1 MIKSFEG
8 RHVVV
13 SGATGALGAAVAS
26 YLLGEGAIC
35 HLPIS
40 RPEAPAGFEF
50 AGKDR
55 VHIAT
60 GVDLTDAKAVDAFYG
75 AIPGLWASIHSAGG
89 FDMGSIETVD
99 ADQFGKMMDINA
111 RTAFLCCRAAARAM
125 LAGKAG
131 GRIVNVSARA
141 GIEPRKGGGMAAY
154 AASKAAVAAL
164 TVALAE
170 ELKGADILVNAVAPS
185 TLDTR
190 ANRDAMPKADFAKW
204 VSLEAAATAIAQLA
218 SPANLVTSGTVAAI
232 YGRA

>member
-1 MIKSFEG
+1 MTKSFEG

-13 SGATGALGAAVAS
+13 SGATGALGAAVARH
-26 YLLGEGAIC
+26 LLGEGAIC

-40 RPEAPAGFEF
+40 RTTAPEGFEF
-50 AGKDR
+50 SGQDR

-60 GVDLTDAKAVDAFYG
+60 GVDLTDAKAVDAFYD

-89 FDMGSIETVD
+89 FDMGSIDKVD
-99 ADQFGKMMDINA
+99 PGQFGQMMDINA
-111 RTAFLCCRAAARAM
+111 KTAFLCCRAAARGM
-125 LAGKAG
+125 IAGKAG

-185 TLDTR
+185 TLDTK
-190 ANRDAMPKADFAKW
+190 ANRNDMPKADFSKW
-204 VSLEAAATAIAQLA
+204 VSLEAAAASIAQLA
-218 SPANLVTSGTVAAI
+218 SPANLVTSGTVAEI

>member
-1 MIKSFEG
+1 MTKSFEG

-13 SGATGALGAAVAS
+13 TGATGALGAAVARH
-26 YLLGEGAIC
+26 LLAEGAIC
-35 HLPIS
+35 HLPVS
-40 RPEAPAGFEF
+40 RKAVPDDFEF
-50 AGKDR
+50 SGHER

-60 GVDLTDAKAVDAFYG
+60 GVDLTDARAVDAFYD
-75 AIPGLWASIHSAGG
+75 AIPGLWASIHVAGG
-89 FDMGSIETVD
+89 FDMGAIETVD
-99 ADQFGKMMDINA
+99 PDQFGRMMDINA
-111 RTAFLCCRAAARAM
+111 RTTFLCCRGAARSM

-141 GIEPRKGGGMAAY
+141 GIEPRKGGGMASY

-185 TLDTR
+185 TLDTK

-204 VSLEAAATAIAQLA
+204 VSLEAAAASIAQLA
-218 SPANLVTSGTVAAI
+218 SLANLVTSGTVAAI

>member
-1 MIKSFEG
+1 MAKSFEG
-8 RHVVV
+8 QHVVV
-13 SGATGALGAAVAS
+13 TGAIGALGAAVTR

-40 RPEAPAGFEF
+40 RPKAPDGFEF
-50 AGKDR
+50 AGNDR
-55 VHIAT
+55 AHIAT
-60 GVDLTDAKAVDAFYG
+60 GVDLTDARAVDAFYD

-89 FDMGSIETVD
+89 FDAAPIDQVD
-99 ADQFGKMMDINA
+99 PDQFGRMMNVNA
-111 RTAFLCCRAAARAM
+111 KTAFLCCRAAARLM

-141 GIEPRKGGGMAAY
+141 GIEPRKGGGMVAY
-154 AASKAAVAAL
+154 TASKAAVAAL

-185 TLDTR
+185 TLDTQ
-190 ANRDAMPKADFAKW
+190 ANRDAMPKADFSKW
-204 VSLEAAATAIAQLA
+204 VSVEAAAASIAHLA
-218 SPANLVTSGTVAAI
+218 SSANLVTSGTVAAV

>member
-1 MIKSFEG
+1 MTKSFEG

-13 SGATGALGAAVAS
+13 SGATGALGAAVARH
-26 YLLGEGAIC
+26 LLGEGAIC
-35 HLPIS
+35 HLPIG
-40 RPEAPAGFEF
+40 RKTVPEGFEF
-50 AGKDR
+50 SGQDR
-55 VHIAT
+55 VHVTT
-60 GVDLTDAKAVDAFYG
+60 GVDLTDAKAVDAFYD
-75 AIPGLWASIHSAGG
+75 AIPGLWASIHCAGG
-89 FDMGSIETVD
+89 FDMGSIGTVD
-99 ADQFGKMMDINA
+99 PDQFGQMMDINA
-111 RTAFLCCRAAARAM
+111 KTAFLCCRAAARAM

-154 AASKAAVAAL
+154 AVSKAAVAAL

-185 TLDTR
+185 TLDTK
-190 ANRDAMPKADFAKW
+190 ANRNDMPKADFAKW
-204 VSLEAAATAIAQLA
+204 VSLEAAAASIAQLA

>member
-1 MIKSFEG
+1 MTRSFEG

-13 SGATGALGAAVAS
+13 SGATGSLGAAVTRH
-26 YLLGEGAIC
+26 LLGEGAVC
-35 HLPIS
+35 HLPVS
-40 RPEAPAGFEF
+40 RAKAPEGFEF
-50 AGKDR
+50 AGHER

-60 GVDLTDAKAVDAFYG
+60 GVDLTDARAVDAFYK
-75 AIPGLWASIHSAGG
+75 AVPSLWASIHSAGG
-89 FDMGSIETVD
+89 FDMAPIDKVD
-99 ADQFGKMMDINA
+99 PDQFGQMMDINA
-111 RTAFLCCRAAARAM
+111 KTAFLCCRAAARSM

-164 TVALAE
+164 TFALAE

-190 ANRDAMPKADFAKW
+190 ANRADMPKADFAKW
-204 VSLEAAATAIAQLA
+204 VSLEAAAAAIAHLA
-218 SPANLVTSGTVAAI
+218 SPANLVTSGTVAAL

>member
-1 MIKSFEG
+1 MTKSFEG

-13 SGATGALGAAVAS
+13 TGATGALGAAVAKH
-26 YLLGEGAIC
+26 LLGEGAIC
-35 HLPIS
+35 HLPVS
-40 RPEAPAGFEF
+40 RSKAPDGFEF
-50 AGKDR
+50 AGHDR
-55 VHIAT
+55 VQIAT
-60 GVDLTDAKAVDAFYG
+60 DVDLTDARAVDAFYD
-75 AIPGLWASIHSAGG
+75 AIPGLWASIHAAGG
-89 FDMGSIETVD
+89 FDMGAIETVD
-99 ADQFGKMMDINA
+99 PDQFGRMMDLNA
-111 RTAFLCCRAAARAM
+111 GTAFLCCRGAARSM
-125 LAGKAG
+125 LAGRAG

-141 GIEPRKGGGMAAY
+141 GIEPRKGGGMISY

-185 TLDTR
+185 TLDTK

-204 VSLEAAATAIAQLA
+204 VSLEAAAASIAQLA

>member
-1 MIKSFEG
+1 MTNSFEG

-13 SGATGALGAAVAS
+13 TGATGALGAAVARH
-26 YLLGEGAIC
+26 LIKEGAIC

-40 RPEAPAGFEF
+40 RAKAPDGFEF
-50 AGKDR
+50 SGNDR

-60 GVDLTDAKAVDAFYG
+60 GVDLTDAKPVDAFYN

-99 ADQFGKMMDINA
+99 PDQFGKMMDMNA
-111 RTAFLCCRAAARAM
+111 KTAFLCCRAAARGM
-125 LAGKAG
+125 IAGKAG

-141 GIEPRKGGGMAAY
+141 GIEPRKGGGTVAY
-154 AASKAAVAAL
+154 TASKAAVAAL
-164 TVALAE
+164 TMALAE

-185 TLDTR
+185 ILDTKT
-190 ANRDAMPKADFAKW
+190 NRDDMPKADFAKW
-204 VSLEAAATAIAQLA
+204 VSLEAATAAIVHLA